1 MFDSNLV
8 ILSPEE
14 RGSMIRFKLHV
25 FWVVFVSLILMAA
38 ASGKDPSPQ
47 VLVWPTSGQPIVR
60 FSLGK
65 FKEIGSTG
73 KQRSYSI
80 DVTAENLWKKRI
92 SKADFSLY
100 LFDKDKTRIGEGWIS
115 ISDVEPGQLIK
126 FQMNAEASGTPV
138 SIALAP
144 RSLPPEL
151 ESYLPPRSISIMVN
165 SVPQGAGL
173 KVDGVEMGT
182 TPKIIQA
189 APGKHMLEFTKEG
202 FNTGHFPLE
211 ITPQDTSGG
220 SVSYEL
226 GASAHDT
233 VELRDGSV
241 LVGDVE
247 SVSATEVAVRVGGT
261 IQRLN
266 RSQVKRITLVP
277 REPAPQ

>member
-1 MFDSNLV
+1 MT
-8 ILSPEE
+8 
-14 RGSMIRFKLHV
+14 RFKV
-25 FWVVFVSLILMAA
+25 RDFWSAFFSLILIAS
-38 ASGKDPSPQ
+38 ASGKDPAPQ

-65 FKEIGSTG
+65 FKEIGSSG
-73 KQRSYSI
+73 KQHNYSI

-126 FQMNAEASGTPV
+126 FQMNAEASGSPV
-138 SIALAP
+138 SMTLAP

-151 ESYLPPRSISIMVN
+151 ETYLPPRSISMTVN

-173 KVDGVEMGT
+173 KVDGVEAGT
-182 TPKIIQA
+182 TPKIIQIV
-189 APGKHMLEFTKEG
+189 PGKHMLEFNKEG

-247 SVSATEVAVRVGGT
+247 SVSATEVAVRVGGA
-261 IQRLN
+261 IQLLN

-277 REPAPQ
+277 REPTPQ

>member
-1 MFDSNLV
+1 MADDSFQSACL
-8 ILSPEE
+8 LE
-14 RGSMIRFKLHV
+14 RIFFSYPYSQRQREGSCPAGIG
-25 FWVVFVSLILMAA
+25 MA
-38 ASGKDPSPQ
+38 DFR
-47 VLVWPTSGQPIVR
+47 QPIVR

-65 FKEIGSTG
+65 FKEIGSSG
-73 KQRSYSI
+73 KQHNYSI

-126 FQMNAEASGTPV
+126 FQMNAEASGSPV
-138 SIALAP
+138 SMTLAP

-151 ESYLPPRSISIMVN
+151 ETYLPPRSISMTVN

-173 KVDGVEMGT
+173 KVDGVEAGT
-182 TPKIIQA
+182 TPKIIQIV
-189 APGKHMLEFTKEG
+189 PGKHMLEFNKEG

-247 SVSATEVAVRVGGT
+247 SVSATEVAVRVGGA
-261 IQRLN
+261 IQVLN

-277 REPAPQ
+277 REPTPQ

>member
-1 MFDSNLV
+1 
-8 ILSPEE
+8 
-14 RGSMIRFKLHV
+14 MIRFKLRA
-25 FWVVFVSLILMAA
+25 FWSAFFLLILATCT
-38 ASGKDPSPQ
+38 SGKDPAPQ
-47 VLVWPTSGQPIVR
+47 VLVWPTSGQPVVR

-65 FKEIGSTG
+65 FKEIGSSG
-73 KQRSYSI
+73 KQHNYSI

-138 SIALAP
+138 SMTLAP
-144 RSLPPEL
+144 RLLPPEL
-151 ESYLPPRSISIMVN
+151 ETYLPPRSISITVN

-173 KVDGVEMGT
+173 KVDGVEAGT
-182 TPKIIQA
+182 TPKIVQI
-189 APGKHMLEFTKEG
+189 APGKHILEFTKEG

-247 SVSATEVAVRVGGT
+247 SVSATEVAVRVGGA

-277 REPAPQ
+277 REPVPQ